1 MNVPVRISADIP
13 IDNITIDVDGEKRGI
28 HYFVLQI
35 MEDDHQS
42 YGLKIT
48 NTNGQ
53 SEETLGITHSYEEA
67 EAWASKLALAQATPT
82 SLHDLVDDWM
92 S

>member
-13 IDNITIDVDGEKRGI
+13 IENITITIEGEQYGI

-35 MEDDHQS
+35 MEDNHQS

-48 NTNGQ
+48 STNGQ
-53 SEETLGITHSYEEA
+53 SEETIGLTHSYEEA
-67 EAWASKLALAQATPT
+67 EAWASKLAIAQATPL
-82 SLHDLVDDWM
+82 SLHDLVDDWVG
-92 S
+92 